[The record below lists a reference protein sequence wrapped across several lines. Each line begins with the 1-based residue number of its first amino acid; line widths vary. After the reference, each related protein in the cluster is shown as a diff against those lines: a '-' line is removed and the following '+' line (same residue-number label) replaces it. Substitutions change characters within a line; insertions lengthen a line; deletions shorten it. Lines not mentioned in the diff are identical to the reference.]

1 MSEQYTEEEQ
11 AVIDSILGKD
21 TPKQDVSWGGYEFKL
36 PNKNRPTTFNT
47 ELFDDF

>member
-21 TPKQDVSWGGYEFKL
+21 TPKQDVSWNISR
-36 PNKNRPTTFNT
+36 NKDSFCV
-47 ELFDDF
+47 